1 MKACLAAYG
10 RLATLRDQ
18 RVRQV
23 QGRLGHQRQLCQRYR
38 ANIDAL
44 NRLCGFEACLDTP
57 VQRHNH
63 QQYKATLHAMINLQV
78 RELALAEATLQRVH
92 EQLRV
97 AMRSERVMR
106 DALHGKWQEWQTSLA
121 RQEQRLQDGLG
132 AQVWWRQRLAAAD

>member
-1 MKACLAAYG
+1 MVAWRPCAISRCARCRG
-10 RLATLRDQ
+10 GSAIS
-18 RVRQV
+18 
-23 QGRLGHQRQLCQRYR
+23 
-38 ANIDAL
+38 ANCASDAL

-78 RELALAEATLQRVH
+78 RELALAEATLQRIG

-97 AMRSERVMR
+97 AMRSERVLR
-106 DALHGKWQEWQTSLA
+106 DALNGKWQEWQALLA

-132 AQVWWRQRLAAAD
+132 AQVWWRNRLAGSA